1 MRAIAAVTSSLLVL
15 AMIPAKAQEAPS
27 LTPAETALHQAAY
40 AGDLAMVTRMVVEQG
55 IAVDV
60 ADNEKHTPLMWASF
74 NGHTAV
80 VEYLIEHKAK
90 VNALDVN
97 GRNALM
103 YASSGPFAE
112 TVGLLINKGSSV
124 NVQGKL
130 EGFTALMTAAA
141 EGQLEVVRVLLQHGA
156 DPALKDE
163 DDDTAESF
171 ALEKGHSAV
180 VELLRNPPP
189 RIATP

>member
-1 MRAIAAVTSSLLVL
+1 MLVV
-15 AMIPAKAQEAPS
+15 AMTPVMAEESAQ
-27 LTPAETALHQAAY
+27 LTPAETALHQAAF
-40 AGDLAMVTRMVVEQG
+40 AGDLAMTTRMVAEEG

-80 VEYLIEHKAK
+80 VEYLIENGAK
-90 VNALDVN
+90 LNALDVN

-103 YASSGPFAE
+103 YASSGPFSA
-112 TVGLLINKGSSV
+112 TVDLLLNKGSMV

-141 EGQLEVVRVLLQHGA
+141 EGQLEVVRLLLIHGA

-163 DDDTAESF
+163 DNDTAEIF
-171 ALEKGHSAV
+171 AVQKGHSAV
-180 VELLRNPPP
+180 AELLRSPPP
-189 RIATP
+189 RIARP